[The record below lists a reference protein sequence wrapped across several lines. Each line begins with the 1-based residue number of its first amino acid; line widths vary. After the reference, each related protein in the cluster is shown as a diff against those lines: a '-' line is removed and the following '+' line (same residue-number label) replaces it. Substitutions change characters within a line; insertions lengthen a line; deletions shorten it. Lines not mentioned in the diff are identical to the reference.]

1 VGVRIG
7 LISDIHVD
15 LNRIKG
21 EEVVTG
27 LLARE
32 SMRRGLDIL
41 LVAGDISS
49 DYVLTLK
56 TISALEAESGARV
69 LFVPGNHD
77 IWNENYP
84 GRKAW
89 ESYNAL
95 LEHPANL
102 APGPVSLGAGW
113 TVVGDLGWYDFAY
126 GDTSFSQA
134 EFQKMK
140 HGGRTWQDK
149 IKSIWDRPTLDMH
162 RLFMDRLEAR
172 LAEATTNFVSAAADA
187 MKDTGRTTG
196 TGANATDQKIVFV
209 THVVQIRE
217 FSVQNP
223 GPQWKYFNAFLGSPD
238 YGELAQRYGAKLA
251 VCGHV
256 HYRRRLRKAG
266 TEFVCPCLGYT
277 TEWPAPADP
286 EKQIAETLQVFELG
300 SLEARVV

>member
-1 VGVRIG
+1 VRLG

-15 LNRIKG
+15 LNRIDG
-21 EEVVTG
+21 EEVVAS

-32 SMRRGLDIL
+32 ARRRKLDIL

-49 DYVLTLK
+49 DYALTLK
-56 TISALEAESGARV
+56 TIAALEAMSGARV

-84 GRKAW
+84 GRTAW
-89 ESYNAL
+89 ESYDAL
-95 LEHPANL
+95 LEHPGNL
-102 APGPVSLGAGW
+102 GQGPVALPGDW

-126 GDTSFSQA
+126 GDSSFPQA

-162 RLFMDRLEAR
+162 RLFVERLEAR
-172 LAEATTNFVSAAADA
+172 LAKVASA
-187 MKDTGRTTG
+187 G
-196 TGANATDQKIVFV
+196 TINKSANAIEDAGEAANLGTPAAPQKIIFV

-217 FSVQNP
+217 FTVQNP
-223 GPQWKYFNAFLGSPD
+223 GPQWKYFNAFLGSPE
-238 YGELAQRYGAKLA
+238 YGELAKHYKTKLA

-256 HYRRRLRKAG
+256 HYRCQILKGETR
-266 TEFVCPCLGYT
+266 FVCPCLGYV

-286 EKQIAETLQVFELG
+286 EKQIADTLRVFELG
-300 SLEARVV
+300 TQDAIAL